1 MFSHIE
7 LLLAEEG
14 RVFEAKRDA
23 AVLQVQAW
31 ESDTLAQ
38 AGKLYRASTEIPM
51 KFTIEICYAS
61 NNPVLLCD
69 LEDSVIEVIDDN

>member
-1 MFSHIE
+1 
-7 LLLAEEG
+7 
-14 RVFEAKRDA
+14 V
-23 AVLQVQAW
+23 VLPVHAW